1 MNVWGKSIINLGCS
15 IHKGK
20 NTAAVVVVVVVVVV
34 TKRRGRKVLII
45 LEKSSSRSRRETPL
59 DVVPANNKLMLGLK
73 LTTLL
78 CLVDEQ

>member
-20 NTAAVVVVVVVVVV
+20 NVVVVVVVVVV

-45 LEKSSSRSRRETPL
+45 LEKTSSRSRRETPL
-59 DVVPANNKLMLGLK
+59 DVVPTNNKLMLGLK
-73 LTTLL
+73 PTTLL